1 MNLYDFLRIQLR
13 WIPRKSPKFQDCG
26 LTFLSSQT
34 LKLYPLN
41 HLSKWYDK
49 GLTFSRITSLHLS
62 TRFISKSGK
71 IEWIISRI
79 KAGKINFVKCQI
91 SLWKSETTNQL
102 SVSLHFKFVLIISH
116 HKMLSKIPNLRYF
129 EIVDWRGMN
138 RPAFIAIFHYIDNFG
153 FFQGESVKFQE
164 GKVLS

>member
-1 MNLYDFLRIQLR
+1 MIFLGFNEVESQENHPNSRIAV
-13 WIPRKSPKFQDCG
+13 

-49 GLTFSRITSLHLS
+49 SLTFSRITSLHLS
-62 TRFISKSGK
+62 TRFVSKSEK
-71 IEWIISRI
+71 IEWIFSRVN
-79 KAGKINFVKCQI
+79 AGEINFVKWQI
-91 SLWKSETTNQL
+91 SLWKSETTSQL

-129 EIVDWRGMN
+129 EIVDWRGN
-138 RPAFIAIFHYIDNFG
+138 NIIKP
-153 FFQGESVKFQE
+153 
-164 GKVLS
+164 

>member
-1 MNLYDFLRIQLR
+1 MDDFLRIQLR

-71 IEWIISRI
+71 IEWIFNRV
-79 KAGKINFVKCQI
+79 KGGKINFVKCQI
-91 SLWKSETTNQL
+91 SIWISETTNQL
-102 SVSLHFKFVLIISH
+102 SVSLHFKFVLITSLHKNVIEDSKFTLFRNSRLERDESPRIYRYIS
-116 HKMLSKIPNLRYF
+116 LYR
-129 EIVDWRGMN
+129 
-138 RPAFIAIFHYIDNFG
+138 
-153 FFQGESVKFQE
+153 
-164 GKVLS
+164 